1 MAKDQME
8 YNKMVEM
15 SLRGVVRLALE
26 RTVAEGLPGDHHFYL
41 TFRTDLPG
49 VEIPD
54 YLRERFKEEM
64 TIVIQHQFWDLV
76 VDERHFA
83 LTLSFNGK
91 PENLSVPFSTLTGF
105 FDPSVQFGLQFQL
118 IGDDAE
124 KLAATDKIIDPTQG
138 SAITAPSAG
147 NEPQKAPK
155 STEGADGNVVA
166 LDHFRKS

>member
-8 YNKMVEM
+8 YNKMVET
-15 SLRGVVRLALE
+15 SLRGVVRQVLQQTTE
-26 RTVAEGLPGDHHFYL
+26 DGLHGDHHFYL

-76 VDERHFA
+76 ADERHFA

-91 PENLSVPFSTLTGF
+91 PENLSVPFSALTGF

-124 KLAATDKIIDPTQG
+124 KLETTENGAQMPT
-138 SAITAPSAG
+138 
-147 NEPQKAPK
+147 PQLANNQDTSEEKPAD
-155 STEGADGNVVA
+155 ENADGNVVA
-166 LDHFRKS
+166 LDHFRKT

>member
-1 MAKDQME
+1 
-8 YNKMVEM
+8 MVETA
-15 SLRGVVRLALE
+15 LRGVVRDVLNQTA
-26 RTVAEGLPGDHHFYL
+26 RDGLSGDHHFYL
-41 TFRTDLPG
+41 TFRTNLPG

-76 VDERHFA
+76 ADDRHFA

-91 PENLSVPFSTLTGF
+91 PENLSVPFSALTGF

-124 KLAATDKIIDPTQG
+124 KLTSSEKTTASMPATLPADAQDTGESKPEADNPE
-138 SAITAPSAG
+138 AD
-147 NEPQKAPK
+147 N
-155 STEGADGNVVA
+155 ADGNVVT
-166 LDHFRKS
+166 LDQFRKT

>member
-8 YNKMVEM
+8 YNKMVETA
-15 SLRGVVRLALE
+15 LRGVVRQVLNQTA
-26 RTVAEGLPGDHHFYL
+26 AEGLSGDHHFYL

-76 VDERHFA
+76 ADEQHFA

-91 PENLSVPFSTLTGF
+91 PENLSVPFSALTGF
-105 FDPSVQFGLQFQL
+105 FDPSVQLGLQFQL

-124 KLAATDKIIDPTQG
+124 KHASSENSMAAMPATLPIEAQDTDE
-138 SAITAPSAG
+138 S
-147 NEPQKAPK
+147 EP
-155 STEGADGNVVA
+155 EGDNVDGNVVT
-166 LDHFRKS
+166 LDQFRKT